1 MAGDGIDVDL
11 DDLLTMVHRLGRF
24 KSEFDGLGDR
34 TDGVAGAAADAC
46 GHGGLAGTIRDFES
60 TWSHRRDEF
69 AEQLDTVAT
78 ALVAV
83 HDAFT
88 TLDRDLASEG

>member
-1 MAGDGIDVDL
+1 MGMIRLDL
-11 DDLLTMVHRLGRF
+11 AVIGEGARNASSLANA
-24 KSEFDGLGDR
+24 FDG

-69 AEQLDTVAT
+69 AEQLDTVAS